1 METIEKIQR
10 YFPEVMAMVLKAQE
24 IWDHTPLLAA
34 IRPGKYSLDSL
45 PRGLLLIGE
54 SGNGRTLMARAI
66 ASESGLPIMLT
77 EGMRFV
83 HQRWGCFRLRSLFYR
98 ARLHYPCILYIQNL
112 ELITLHRSIF
122 TGYFN
127 VRNCAQFLVC
137 FFLMIKFII
146 FLKKAKLLIS
156 LKKMMKISLF
166 FLEKIL

>member
-1 METIEKIQR
+1 
-10 YFPEVMAMVLKAQE
+10 
-24 IWDHTPLLAA
+24 
-34 IRPGKYSLDSL
+34 
-45 PRGLLLIGE
+45 
-54 SGNGRTLMARAI
+54 MARAI

-98 ARLHYPCILYIQNL
+98 ARLNYPCILYIKNL

-137 FFLMIKFII
+137 FDGLVDR
-146 FLKKAKLLIS
+146 KKSQSVNHLL
-156 LKKMMKISLF
+156 LDP
-166 FLEKIL
+166 